1 MKKNE
6 LNNNIKH
13 LLNNVIEKKLEE
25 EIKKLIESGAIDY
38 ELEDSKSFAT
48 SKVIIKVALENIAN
62 NLILFDKKA
71 TKEYKNLQ
79 KF

>member
-48 SKVIIKVALENIAN
+48 SKVIIKVALENIADS
-62 NLILFDKKA
+62 LTLSDKKS

-79 KF
+79 NF